1 MRNTASSLLI
11 VLWSGAARGQSTDA
25 PVAFEVASV
34 KASPPPDG
42 RGMRVGCNGGPGS
55 KDPGRITCTNMNLA
69 NLVTMAY
76 GIAHYLLS
84 GLTIADSE
92 RFEIVAKLPEGTTKD
107 QVKLMWQKLLA
118 ERFKL
123 TVHRENKEIPG
134 YELVVAKGGLKV
146 KESAPPPPATGD
158 VASPVPPRSDGP
170 PKFQLDKDGFPDLPA
185 GRGASMIMMNG
196 KARWRA
202 SDETMEQL
210 ASMLGTQLGQ
220 PVKDATGMK
229 GKYDFTLSWANESFA
244 AGRGGVMAGP
254 EGGAPAASLAEPDN
268 GPTLLQAIQSQLGVK
283 LEQKKTPVEI
293 LVVDHVEKVPM
304 EN

>member
-1 MRNTASSLLI
+1 
-11 VLWSGAARGQSTDA
+11 
-25 PVAFEVASV
+25 
-34 KASPPPDG
+34 
-42 RGMRVGCNGGPGS
+42 
-55 KDPGRITCTNMNLA
+55 MNLA

-84 GLTIADSE
+84 GLSPGDSE
-92 RFEIVAKLPEGTTKD
+92 RFEIAAKLPAGATKD
-107 QVKLMWQKLLA
+107 QVELMWQNLLA

-123 TVHRENKEIPG
+123 AVHRENKETSG

-146 KESAPPPPATGD
+146 KESAPPPPAPAATD
-158 VASPVPPRSDGP
+158 DAAPPAPPRPAGP

-210 ASMLGTQLGQ
+210 AAMLGVQLDQ
-220 PVKDATGMK
+220 PVKDATGLQ
-229 GKYDFTLSWANESFA
+229 GKYDFTLSWANESFGG
-244 AGRGGVMAGP
+244 GRGALAGP
-254 EGGAPAASLAEPDN
+254 DGGAPAAGLAEPDN

-293 LVVDHVEKVPM
+293 LVVDHVEKVPT